1 MKNIT
6 INIHPLAALLAVV
19 AALAVSCQEPGEPAE
34 ELWEYE
40 IGLENS
46 GRLSKAWTF
55 MTEHTW
61 TIMTE
66 RIPAYGGPRPQVSDL
81 PALMVP
87 SPMPEVVPP
96 VRSSAEPR
104 TLLYGTGVWS
114 GMDEVLRD
122 QQDVTKLVGILARR
136 TEEGWEYAGL
146 ILCPA
151 AESGS
156 AYYVLWKRKRLD

>member
-6 INIHPLAALLAVV
+6 IHPLAALLAVV

-55 MTEHTW
+55 MTEH
-61 TIMTE
+61 
-66 RIPAYGGPRPQVSDL
+66 IPAYGGPRPQVSDL

-104 TLLYGTGVWS
+104 TLWS

-136 TEEGWEYAGL
+136 TEERWEYAGL
-146 ILCPA
+146 ILCPT

-156 AYYVLWKRKRLD
+156 AHYVLWKRKLLD

>member
-61 TIMTE
+61 TTMTE
-66 RIPAYGGPRPQVSDL
+66 HIPAYVDPRPQVSDL
-81 PALMVP
+81 PALA
-87 SPMPEVVPP
+87 ST
-96 VRSSAEPR
+96 S
-104 TLLYGTGVWS
+104 
-114 GMDEVLRD
+114 
-122 QQDVTKLVGILARR
+122 Q
-136 TEEGWEYAGL
+136 
-146 ILCPA
+146 LC
-151 AESGS
+151 S
-156 AYYVLWKRKRLD
+156 